1 VLNSVEILKWLLN
14 NIDLKGINKNQRERS
29 HLMKKK
35 VLRIGA
41 EGKSKLTSKEKYLT
55 GDIETKIEMIQ
66 ALIPIGLM
74 AVGEQ
79 LEKEV
84 EELAGVKYSHQG
96 GISGHYRWGSE
107 NRCIYLADQK
117 IRTRVPRVRNSR
129 KNKEVPLRTYELLQ
143 SPRNADEGVLRR
155 ILSGL
160 SCHNYEACAEA
171 VPEAFGLSSS
181 TISRRFIKV
190 SSRKLKELMERD
202 LSEYDIIALFID
214 GKSFAEDEMIIA
226 LGVTMGGEK
235 IPLGFIQAGSENERV
250 VKEFL
255 TALLDR
261 GLNIEQGLLCII
273 DGAKGLRSAIRKVFS
288 DKAMVQRCQWHKRE
302 NVVSYLP
309 KSLQAQWRRNL
320 QRAYEKSTYE
330 EAKAAMKR
338 LKLELKLLNES
349 ALASLEEGF
358 EESLTLHRLGLFP
371 QLGISLKTTNCI
383 ESLMARVDEYT
394 GKVDYWRNS
403 SQKHRWIASA
413 LLEVEPRLRRIK
425 GCRYLPSLRNALKQH
440 LKLMK
445 EAA

>member
-1 VLNSVEILKWLLN
+1 
-14 NIDLKGINKNQRERS
+14 
-29 HLMKKK
+29 MKKK

-55 GDIETKIEMIQ
+55 AEIETKIEMIQ

-84 EELAGVKYSHQG
+84 EELAGVKYSRQG
-96 GISGHYRWGSE
+96 GMSGHYRWGSE
-107 NRCIYLADQK
+107 NRSIYLADQK
-117 IRTRVPRVRNSR
+117 IRTLVPRVRNSR

-143 SPRNADEGVLRR
+143 SPRNADEGILRR

-202 LSEYDIIALFID
+202 LSQYDIIALFID

-235 IPLGFIQAGSENERV
+235 IPLGFIQAATENERV

-309 KSLQAQWRRNL
+309 KSLQPEWRRKL

-403 SQKHRWIASA
+403 SQKHRWIGSA
-413 LLEVEPRLRRIK
+413 LLEVEPHLRRIK
-425 GCRYLPSLRNALKQH
+425 GYRYLQTLRNALKQH